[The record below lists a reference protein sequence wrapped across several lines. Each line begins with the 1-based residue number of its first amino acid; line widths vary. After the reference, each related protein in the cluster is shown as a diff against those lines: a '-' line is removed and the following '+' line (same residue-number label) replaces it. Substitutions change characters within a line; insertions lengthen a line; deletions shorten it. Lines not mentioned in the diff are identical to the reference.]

1 MSAIETLTMP
11 NTYVRLMLQA
21 AQDPQQILVG
31 SGLCVEQVRQG
42 NAEIEVWQQLVC
54 ARNSAAVSRSPH
66 WHLNWADRIAEHF
79 HGPVTA
85 AWLSAPTLG
94 DGLDIFVRYI
104 PDRAPYLSFRSAQ
117 IGDCWQVELRSL
129 MELGDIAAMLIELP
143 LLTLAIYIH
152 RLLGKRVE
160 GLRCEFPHQP
170 LASIEHYRR
179 LFHGE
184 LTFEAGVAALSLP
197 AAYRNLANPG
207 YDRTMWNAARRR
219 CEAAA
224 QSRASQTVVN
234 RIVEILLNSL
244 DEQAPERVLP
254 TLSGMAEQL
263 HISVSTLN
271 RRLRAANITYQA
283 LVDDARSQRAK
294 ELLGNPQRRVIDIAH
309 ELGFRDTTSF
319 VRSFR
324 RWYGTTPGRYR
335 RRIDAVH

>member
-1 MSAIETLTMP
+1 MSAIESLTMP
-11 NTYVRLMLQA
+11 NTYVRLMLQT

-31 SGLCVEQVRQG
+31 SGLCAEQVRQG

-104 PDRAPYLSFRSAQ
+104 PGRAPYLSFRSAQ
-117 IGDCWQVELRSL
+117 IGDSWQVELRSL

-152 RLLGKRVE
+152 RLLGKRVD

-170 LASIEHYRR
+170 LAGIEHYRR
-179 LFHGE
+179 LFHGQ

-319 VRSFR
+319 VRSFK

>member
-1 MSAIETLTMP
+1 MP

-21 AQDPQQILVG
+21 AQDPRQIVVG
-31 SGLCVEQVRQG
+31 SGLVPEEVRRG
-42 NAEIEVWQQLVC
+42 DADIEVWQQLVC
-54 ARNSAAVSRSPH
+54 ARNSAAVSRTPH

-104 PDRAPYLSFRSAQ
+104 PDRAPYLSFRSARK
-117 IGDCWQVELRSL
+117 GDSWRVELRSL
-129 MELGDIAAMLIELP
+129 MELGDIAGMLIELP

-152 RLLGKRVE
+152 RLLGKRVQ
-160 GLRCEFPHQP
+160 GLRCEFPHQA
-170 LASIEHYRR
+170 LAGLEHYRR

-184 LTFEAGVAALSLP
+184 LTFGADVAALSLP
-197 AAYRNLANPG
+197 VAHRNLANPG

-224 QSRASQTVVN
+224 QGRASQTIIN
-234 RIVEILLNSL
+234 RIVEVLFNSL
-244 DEQAPERVLP
+244 DEQSSERVLP
-254 TLSGMAEQL
+254 TLSGMAEHL

-294 ELLGNPQRRVIDIAH
+294 ELLGNPQRRVVDIAH

-335 RRIDAVH
+335 RRFDGGPREPLQH